1 LIIKKKKEGREKVM
15 KGFFIICY
23 RGSLNG
29 ERKVFIDLCIIE
41 LNLEDKRVI
50 PDMFQYDLMNCLYEK
65 RGKGE
70 LGPKNGPGTNG
81 WLDVLKIF
89 KVPEKY
95 ESEVIR
101 VASADL
107 NEVYKTIRPHLKKVI
122 AEKIKIKRKG
132 E

>member
-1 LIIKKKKEGREKVM
+1 MKEYFV
-15 KGFFIICY
+15 ICF
-23 RGSLNG
+23 RGCLNG
-29 ERKVFIDLCIIE
+29 KRKVFIDLCVIE
-41 LNLEDKRVI
+41 LSPKDMRI
-50 PDMFQYDLMNCLYEK
+50 HFMFQYDLITFLYKK
-65 RGKGE
+65 RGQGE

-89 KVPEKY
+89 EVPEKY

-107 NEVYKTIRPHLKKVI
+107 NEAYKTIRPYLRKVI
-122 AEKIKIKRKG
+122 NQKIKIKKKG